1 MGYESNPFAQDFI
14 GSLLRV
20 EGLVGASVLMLP
32 LAYSV
37 GMLLNT
43 VILIYFFR
51 KRFGKFLSPVKD
63 TLMYGSFSAIIAGVV
78 AYEFLEVLGLYLDL
92 DTFVGVFTQGLVAGI
107 AGLLTWWLILEL
119 MGNEEIKDVRTAI
132 HRKFWKTTVIIPD
145 KEEI

>member
-1 MGYESNPFAQDFI
+1 M

-20 EGLVGASVLMLP
+20 ESLSNASVLMLP

-37 GMLLNT
+37 GMILNT
-43 VILIYFFR
+43 ALLIYFFR

-63 TLMYGSFSAIIAGVV
+63 TLRHGSFSAIIAGVV
-78 AYEFLEVLGLYLDL
+78 SYEFLEVLGLYLNL
-92 DTFVGVFTQGLVAGI
+92 NTFLGIFTQGLVAGI

-119 MGNEEIKDVRTAI
+119 MGNEEIKDVRTALK
-132 HRKFWKTTVIIPD
+132 RKFWKAGVVMPD